1 MAFFFFVN
9 LISLS
14 SQFYGRLSPRRFY
27 YVCNILLIAFS
38 VSLRQYRGFREFLVC
53 PHTKPLVYPLF
64 QVNFI
69 QQPLPKG
76 SKTGAGG
83 KNGVSGALGQKQE
96 TSTGLTT
103 LMQFW

>member
-1 MAFFFFVN
+1 MN
-9 LISLS
+9 LILLS
-14 SQFYGRLSPRRFY
+14 SQYYGRLAPRRFY
-27 YVCNILLIAFS
+27 YVCNIILIAFFYLLGS
-38 VSLRQYRGFREFLVC
+38 TVVFVSFFLVC
-53 PHTKPLVYPLF
+53 PHTNPLVYPLF

>member
-1 MAFFFFVN
+1 MR
-9 LISLS
+9 LIAPS
-14 SQFYGRLSPRRFY
+14 SQYYGRLHVVFVFY
-27 YVCNILLIAFS
+27 PGNNVLLITFFLKISQAVPWFS
-38 VSLRQYRGFREFLVC
+38 WVSISYAHIRDRLFTC
-53 PHTKPLVYPLF
+53 CF

>member
-1 MAFFFFVN
+1 MVGSPHVVFYSGYNVLIYLFHLSGSTVVFVSFFVSRSH
-9 LISLS
+9 IRP
-14 SQFYGRLSPRRFY
+14 RLFTCY
-27 YVCNILLIAFS
+27 
-38 VSLRQYRGFREFLVC
+38 
-53 PHTKPLVYPLF
+53 F

-83 KNGVSGALGQKQE
+83 KHGVSGALGQKQE

-103 LMQFW
+103 FLQFW

>member
-1 MAFFFFVN
+1 MSFLYLSGSTVVFVSF
-9 LISLS
+9 SLS
-14 SQFYGRLSPRRFY
+14 RIRSRLFTR
-27 YVCNILLIAFS
+27 C
-38 VSLRQYRGFREFLVC
+38 
-53 PHTKPLVYPLF
+53 F

-76 SKTGAGG
+76 SKTGASG
-83 KNGVSGALGQKQE
+83 KNGVPGALGQKQE